1 MGGRVMDVKTFVD
14 LVNNVGVPVA
24 VIIGL
29 GVVLFWLIKYN
40 MTSTDKVL
48 EANKTNSDTIAKAN
62 EVIEKATETNRLLVD
77 KIEGE
82 ITDLK
87 SGIDKIITK
96 LDS

>member
-1 MGGRVMDVKTFVD
+1 MEWFDILREF
-14 LVNNVGVPVA
+14 GVEV
-24 VIIGL
+24 L
-29 GVVLFWLIKYN
+29 VLFFAGYLVYWLIKYN
-40 MTSTDKVL
+40 MDSTKTIL
-48 EANKTNSDTIAKAN
+48 EANTKNAETIAKSN